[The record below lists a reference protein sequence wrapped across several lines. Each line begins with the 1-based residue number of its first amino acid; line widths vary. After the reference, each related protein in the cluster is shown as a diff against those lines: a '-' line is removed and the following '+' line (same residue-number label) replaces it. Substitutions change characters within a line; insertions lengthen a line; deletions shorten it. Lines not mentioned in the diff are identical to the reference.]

1 MKFAGNQVLSL
12 CLCFD
17 ISLHHQN
24 EQTMLSRL
32 TRFWWVLVLRG
43 LVSILFAAFAFF
55 NPELAFEALIVVFGV
70 FLLADGISAV
80 YLGVRMRGHDD
91 DWWITLLE
99 GALGV
104 GLGLIA
110 LLNPELTAEGL
121 VLVLAVWLLVTGV
134 FEIGTAVKLRKEID
148 NEWLLGLAG
157 AVSLLLGGLMILNPT
172 FGAIS
177 IMLWIGIYA
186 LLFGLLLVGLGW
198 KMRKMWKMSSGG
210 DW

>member
-1 MKFAGNQVLSL
+1 
-12 CLCFD
+12 
-17 ISLHHQN
+17 
-24 EQTMLSRL
+24 MLSRL

-198 KMRKMWKMSSGG
+198 KMRKLWKMSSGG